1 VLYACGATVEG
12 IVGVAAV
19 QVGALALWW
28 INASYGRALTLGAGV
43 VQVALGLRW
52 ASLRVQR
59 RELCLELVVAGREH
73 LPLAVVAR
81 ERQRLDDPGHQAQLA
96 TSLERLAAMPVQ
108 RRERQRPICSRRVLA
123 AVGPQL
129 LDAAARLRAGGGE
142 LRGVALLDRL
152 ITSGASPLYGERV
165 GPLREELARG
175 SYLLARGPNEGRTAV
190 SDRDYFKEYEGAGER
205 DMLIGFSAVG
215 FMILAALIATLLA

>member
-1 VLYACGATVEG
+1 MPPTSPHTPRLHRKWPVKAHGRAGSGAEVVLGAGHPLVAVLYACGATLEG
-12 IVGVAAV
+12 IVAVAAV

-28 INASYGRALTLGAGV
+28 VNASYARALAIGAGV

-59 RELCLELVVAGREH
+59 RDLCLELVSTGREH

-81 ERQRLDDPGHQAQLA
+81 ERQRLDDPRRQAQLA
-96 TSLERLAAMPVQ
+96 TSLEHLAAMPVQ

-123 AVGPQL
+123 AVEPQL
-129 LDAAARLRAGGGE
+129 RDTAARLRAGGVE

-152 ITSGASPLYGERV
+152 VTSGSSPLYGQEI
-165 GPLREELARG
+165 GALRNELARG
-175 SYLLARGPNEGRTAV
+175 QYWLA
-190 SDRDYFKEYEGAGER
+190 
-205 DMLIGFSAVG
+205 
-215 FMILAALIATLLA
+215 

>member
-12 IVGVAAV
+12 IVAVAAV

-28 INASYGRALTLGAGV
+28 VNASYARALAIGAGV

-59 RELCLELVVAGREH
+59 RDLCLELVSTGREH

-81 ERQRLDDPGHQAQLA
+81 ERQRLDDPRHQAQLA
-96 TSLERLAAMPVQ
+96 TSLEHLAAMPVQ

-123 AVGPQL
+123 AVEPQL
-129 LDAAARLRAGGGE
+129 RDTAARLRAGGVE

-152 ITSGASPLYGERV
+152 VTSGSSPLYGQEI
-165 GPLREELARG
+165 GALRNELARG
-175 SYLLARGPNEGRTAV
+175 QYWLA
-190 SDRDYFKEYEGAGER
+190 
-205 DMLIGFSAVG
+205 
-215 FMILAALIATLLA
+215 